1 MIYAYFDWVGV
12 VHIFVFKQR
21 FGSWHGMPF
30 RVGQCV
36 EVVLL
41 EELEDSSMKKLV
53 TDISEKKWLRSV
65 ATNPVFDFLSD
76 EDIYSLSDG
85 KSLKS

>member
-1 MIYAYFDWVGV
+1 MHAYRTHV
-12 VHIFVFKQR
+12 VIVDPDYTVLK
-21 FGSWHGMPF
+21 GLPF

-41 EELEDSSMKKLV
+41 EEPEDSALHDLV
-53 TDISEKKWLRSV
+53 TDISEKEWLRSV
-65 ATNPVFDFLSD
+65 ATNPVFDFLADAD
-76 EDIYSLSDG
+76 EDVYSLSDG

>member
-1 MIYAYFDWVGV
+1 MHAYRTHV
-12 VHIFVFKQR
+12 VIVDPDYTVLK
-21 FGSWHGMPF
+21 GLPF

-41 EELEDSSMKKLV
+41 EEPEDSALHDLV
-53 TDISEKKWLRSV
+53 TDISEKEWLRSV
-65 ATNPVFDFLSD
+65 ATNPVFDFLAD
-76 EDIYSLSDG
+76 ADVDVYSLSDG

>member
-1 MIYAYFDWVGV
+1 MHAYRTHV
-12 VHIFVFKQR
+12 VIVDPDNTVLK
-21 FGSWHGMPF
+21 GLPF

-41 EELEDSSMKKLV
+41 EEQEDSSMKNTV
-53 TDISEKKWLRSV
+53 TDISEKAWLRGL
-65 ATNPVFDFLSD
+65 ATNPVFDFLGDAD
-76 EDIYSLSDG
+76 EDVYSLADG

>member
-1 MIYAYFDWVGV
+1 MHAYRTHV
-12 VHIFVFKQR
+12 VINDPDYTVLK
-21 FGSWHGMPF
+21 GLPF
-30 RVGQCV
+30 QVGQRV

-41 EELEDSSMKKLV
+41 EELEDTSMNDLL
-53 TDISEKKWLRSV
+53 TDISEKEWLRSV
-65 ATNPVFDFLSD
+65 ATNPVFDFLADAD

>member
-1 MIYAYFDWVGV
+1 MHAYRTHV
-12 VHIFVFKQR
+12 VIVDQDNTVLK
-21 FGSWHGMPF
+21 GLPF

-41 EELEDSSMKKLV
+41 EEQEDSSKNNLV
-53 TDISEKKWLRSV
+53 TDFSEKEWVRGV
-65 ATNPVFDFLSD
+65 TTNPVFDFLAD
-76 EDIYSLSDG
+76 ANEDVYSLSDG

>member
-1 MIYAYFDWVGV
+1 MHAYRTPV
-12 VHIFVFKQR
+12 VIVDPDYTVLK
-21 FGSWHGMPF
+21 GLPF

-41 EELEDSSMKKLV
+41 EELEDSSKNNLV
-53 TDISEKKWLRSV
+53 TDISEKEWLRGV
-65 ATNPVFDFLSD
+65 ATNPVFDFLAD
-76 EDIYSLSDG
+76 ADADIYSSANG

>member
-1 MIYAYFDWVGV
+1 MHAYRTHV
-12 VHIFVFKQR
+12 VIVDPDYTVLK
-21 FGSWHGMPF
+21 GLPF

-41 EELEDSSMKKLV
+41 EELEDSSKNNLV
-53 TDISEKKWLRSV
+53 TDISENEWLRSV
-65 ATNPVFDFLSD
+65 ATNPVFDFLADDD
-76 EDIYSLSDG
+76 EDVYSLSDG

>member
-1 MIYAYFDWVGV
+1 MHAYRTHV
-12 VHIFVFKQR
+12 VIVDPDYTVLK
-21 FGSWHGMPF
+21 GLPF

-41 EELEDSSMKKLV
+41 EELEDSSMKDLV
-53 TDISEKKWLRSV
+53 TDISEKEWLQSV
-65 ATNPVFDFLSD
+65 ASNPVFDFLADDD
-76 EDIYSLSDG
+76 EDIYSISDG

>member
-1 MIYAYFDWVGV
+1 MHAYRAHV
-12 VHIFVFKQR
+12 VIVDPDYTVLK
-21 FGSWHGMPF
+21 GLPF

-41 EELEDSSMKKLV
+41 EEPEDSALHDLV
-53 TDISEKKWLRSV
+53 TDISEKEWLRSV
-65 ATNPVFDFLSD
+65 ATNPVFDFLADAD
-76 EDIYSLSDG
+76 EDVYSLSDG